1 MEQTIKTGM
10 VTAGSIPRTAAI
22 VLAAGQG
29 KRMQAKVA
37 KQYLLLKDK
46 PVLYYALRAFENSFV
61 DEVILVTGKGEEEYC
76 RREIVERY
84 GFQKVTR
91 IVAGGKERYH
101 SVYQG
106 LCALTGAD
114 VVMIHDGARP
124 FLTEEILKRAYDA
137 AQEMG
142 ACVVGVPVIDTIK
155 IADEK
160 GYVESTPDRS
170 RLYGIQTPQAFRY
183 PLIRSAYD
191 QLIAQEEELLAKGIR
206 ITDDAMVAETMLNC
220 PVKIVEGS
228 YDNIKITTPG
238 DLIRAQALVP
248 EA

>member
-1 MEQTIKTGM
+1 MEQMIESQTN
-10 VTAGSIPRTAAI
+10 RTAAI

-29 KRMQAKVA
+29 KRMHAKVA

-46 PVLYYALRAFENSFV
+46 PVLYYALNTFEKSFV
-61 DEVILVTGKGEEEYC
+61 DEIVLVTGAGEEEYC
-76 RREIVERY
+76 RKEIVERY
-84 GFQKVTR
+84 GFHKVTK

-106 LCALTGAD
+106 LLALTKAD

-124 FLTEEILKRAYDA
+124 FVTDEMLKRAYDA
-137 AQEMG
+137 VLEMG

-155 IADEK
+155 IVDDK

-170 RLYGIQTPQAFRY
+170 RLYSIQTPQAFRY

-191 QLIAQEEELLAKGIR
+191 KLMSREQQLLTEGVR
-206 ITDDAMVAETMLNC
+206 ITDDAMVAETILGC

-238 DLIRAQALVP
+238 DLARAASLVP
-248 EA
+248 EE